1 MSILTSLDWARFF
14 FDVLAI
20 ESQYSSEDNDAI
32 QRFLSDRGYDIWGAI
47 WDEKGLNA
55 EEEGKTR
62 ANNWFVRRGFQ
73 PSHGP
78 ADGTG
83 QAPSPGAH
91 GNIGNTLGSRCGC
104 HSDRSATFWVAG
116 LGERRR
122 LVGTTSRSASTTYVH
137 SVCTRRNP
145 APLDPR
151 KSRNNVMRCVLV
163 GEEGDGEVMQPARA
177 ELQCFHCGSS
187 AARCLCSRR
196 WLRARA
202 HPTLG
207 ASAVWRRPWA
217 SRRPWRAYRPAGWRR
232 PRARLKPEPHTNG
245 LRIYFSSQPAYVN
258 IPERLG
264 RGDVDLGEGLGG
276 AAACVC
282 ALGLVFNA
290 PIGGGAA
297 PPLAPPPPAPAC
309 RCTAALCR
317 PVGSRPSGILCHGM
331 LEPDASGISDASTAR
346 NQSNGLLRAQRTS
359 GGCAHGVRMWRSG
372 VVRRFDTHEYI
383 LICVCGAQ
391 KAQGRRGRV
400 AVRARPCDVAFDD
413 IWAYNPHAPRAA
425 GVYLGSAEFPCS
437 ISSS

>member
-1 MSILTSLDWARFF
+1 VCSDEAEEEALQNFCTPSTGHDSKRSSSIPNSRGSSTLTSTLPVVRCLPLGVILGALDAFHINFFVLDVEGAEMSILTSLDWARFF

-177 ELQCFHCGSS
+177 ELQCFHCGST

-196 WLRARA
+196 WLRART
-202 HPTLG
+202 HPT
-207 ASAVWRRPWA
+207 
-217 SRRPWRAYRPAGWRR
+217 
-232 PRARLKPEPHTNG
+232 
-245 LRIYFSSQPAYVN
+245 
-258 IPERLG
+258 
-264 RGDVDLGEGLGG
+264 
-276 AAACVC
+276 
-282 ALGLVFNA
+282 
-290 PIGGGAA
+290 
-297 PPLAPPPPAPAC
+297 
-309 RCTAALCR
+309 
-317 PVGSRPSGILCHGM
+317 VG
-331 LEPDASGISDASTAR
+331 
-346 NQSNGLLRAQRTS
+346 
-359 GGCAHGVRMWRSG
+359 
-372 VVRRFDTHEYI
+372 
-383 LICVCGAQ
+383 
-391 KAQGRRGRV
+391 
-400 AVRARPCDVAFDD
+400 
-413 IWAYNPHAPRAA
+413 
-425 GVYLGSAEFPCS
+425 
-437 ISSS
+437 